1 MIAVVSALSFAA
13 LGGAARA
20 DDPLAMWTAQADAA
34 RASQPFWAGPLVTST
49 PLLEQR
55 LRFDALFQQGSD
67 GQRGLVL
74 DDGKGVQV
82 IAGPTTELLFG
93 LPPYV
98 QRSGVG
104 AALPVAGFADEPLLR
119 VKERLFSA
127 DAARGDYVVSVSLG
141 LQMPSGAA
149 ALTNDAWLL
158 TPTLGFGKGWGAFV
172 VQGSAGLLVPMGAG
186 AERFGVRGA
195 VNLALQY
202 HAARYVWPE
211 LEANWQ
217 GANGGSRA
225 GESLLYLTAGVMLSR
240 FPLSERTGM
249 SVGAGYQAAVSPHP
263 RLGPLTPPYERAWIL
278 TSRLSF

>member
-1 MIAVVSALSFAA
+1 MAI
-13 LGGAARA
+13 
-20 DDPLAMWTAQADAA
+20 WTTQADAA
-34 RASQPFWAGPLVTST
+34 RATQPFWAGPLVTAT

-55 LRFDALFQQGSD
+55 LRFDTLSEQGSD
-67 GQRGLVL
+67 GQRSLVL

-82 IAGPTTELLFG
+82 IAGPTTELQFG

-141 LQMPSGAA
+141 LQMPTGAA
-149 ALTNDAWLL
+149 PLTNDAWVL
-158 TPTLGFGKGWGAFV
+158 TPMLGFGKGWGAFV

-186 AERFGVRGA
+186 AERFGLRDA

-217 GANGGSRA
+217 GAAGGSRA

-240 FPLSERTGM
+240 FRLGERTGV

-263 RLGPLTPPYERAWIL
+263 RLGPLTPPYDRAWIL